1 MDKICEELDEAK
13 LEIERLKAD
22 YLTKAEQYESLKKGF
37 NEQSHRLQEAR
48 GKIENQTEELTGK
61 TEEISELKRLCEDL
75 KCSLSEKES
84 TVKRLSAANDTLR
97 FDCKEKSK
105 KWEEENRRL
114 LLAVEEANDRCA
126 SQEEKLRGFEEQ
138 IKGLK
143 RLLDTSQKKCSEAVE
158 KVKAPKELRER
169 DDAIDNLEQGVRKV
183 EDQLK
188 WKKEQFKHLEE
199 AHHKLREQYKTS
211 KKEWEMERSSF
222 LDEMSLLQTKL
233 DSQTRMS
240 QDLASRL
247 QMCNQALAHEES
259 RRKTLEFQVSDFKTR
274 FENVFGECEGAKS
287 QLERLM
293 AQRDEEVA
301 NLRHLLGNNETIC
314 KEMKYQ
320 ARKLQQEN
328 EELIGDIK
336 QLQEERINSAGN
348 SPSLAKLRNRLKSV
362 EQMHK
367 DCAANLKAK
376 EAEWSR
382 ELEKLTAELEDCRS
396 ELLCKEAEL
405 KDVKKE
411 LEDCNASLMQLMLMN
426 EEISVIQLVMKS
438 GISEY
443 QLKLANTASDIGTH
457 NKIREENASLL
468 IKQLEMKNEALAKA
482 HEEIVSEHQKVRV
495 ELASYKEMLEESSR
509 CQFYLKEQAL
519 RMEVNSN
526 EKIKEVC
533 DALDRTTSELTEKI
547 GEANE
552 MEFELQIWRSVA
564 DRLKFEIEE
573 NHETRKQM
581 EASLLAQSEF
591 ENAMKAEKDELAHL
605 LEDRR
610 RSIDRQQKKILLLEQ
625 EIKMKELEVAN
636 STKMES
642 LMAFESE
649 RNSFFEMIREKDEI
663 FKELQEEISRL
674 EQESLRREFESVLFA
689 QLGAERTFENEK
701 HKLVHLTEEKDRR
714 IRDLMHSMKSLE
726 DKFNSSMVSM
736 SSQLAEKEAA
746 IDSFCEAWEKITAA
760 EIVAEIEVEEKRM
773 LITEL
778 EDELTNL
785 QKKMELQE
793 KSLSWSEHRALEIEA
808 ALEAKESEMKN
819 LAREMDTRLTSSDAF
834 VNELKS
840 ENSNLLKHIRALLS
854 EKEDL
859 LGLIREMEERINESS
874 SEDNQLMQVLDTI
887 VRSFDCNGLSLDS
900 EGNNQNVVP
909 VNEDSKSD
917 KSPFALKRWAVV
929 LNGRSPFRELNS

>member
-22 YLTKAEQYESLKKGF
+22 YLTKAEQYDSLKKGF

-48 GKIENQTEELTGK
+48 TKIENQTEELTGK

-84 TVKRLSAANDTLR
+84 TVKCLSAANDTLR
-97 FDCKEKSK
+97 SDCKKKSQ
-105 KWEEENRRL
+105 KWEVENRHL

-126 SQEEKLRGFEEQ
+126 NQEEKLREFEEQ

-143 RLLDTSQKKCSEAVE
+143 RLLDSSQRKCSEAEE
-158 KVKAPKELRER
+158 KAKAPKELRAR
-169 DDAIDNLEQGVRKV
+169 DDVINSLEEGVRKV

-199 AHHKLREQYKTS
+199 AHNKLREQYNTS
-211 KKEWEMERSSF
+211 KKEWELERSSF
-222 LDEMSLLQTKL
+222 LDEISLLQTKL

-247 QMCNQALAHEES
+247 QMCDQALANEES
-259 RRKTLEFQVSDFKTR
+259 RRKTLEFQVSNFKTR
-274 FENVFGECEGAKS
+274 FENVFGECEEAKS
-287 QLERLM
+287 QLECLM
-293 AQRDEEVA
+293 AQRDKEVA
-301 NLRHLLGNNETIC
+301 NLRHLLGNNETIH

-336 QLQEERINSAGN
+336 QLQEEKIHNAGN

-376 EAEWSR
+376 EVEWSR
-382 ELEKLTAELEDCRS
+382 ELEKLTVELEDCRS
-396 ELLCKEAEL
+396 ELLSKEAAL
-405 KDVKKE
+405 KDVNKE
-411 LEDCNASLMQLMLMN
+411 LENCHTSLMQLMLMN
-426 EEISVIQLVMKS
+426 EEMSVMLLVLKS
-438 GISEY
+438 GISESR
-443 QLKLANTASDIGTH
+443 LKLANTAPDIDMH

-482 HEEIVSEHQKVRV
+482 HEEIVNEHQKVQI

-519 RMEVNSN
+519 RMEVDSN
-526 EKIKEVC
+526 TRIKEVC

-552 MEFELQIWRSVA
+552 MEFELQIWKSVA

-573 NHETRKQM
+573 NHETRKQL

-591 ENAMKAEKDELAHL
+591 ENAMKMEKDELAHL
-605 LEDRR
+605 LEDRHI
-610 RSIDRQQKKILLLEQ
+610 SINCLQKKILLLEQ
-625 EIKMKELEVAN
+625 EIKMRELEVAN

-649 RNSFFEMIREKDEI
+649 RNSFFETIREKDEI
-663 FKELQEEISRL
+663 FKELHEEISRL
-674 EQESLRREFESVLFA
+674 EQESLTREFESALFA

-701 HKLVHLTEEKDRR
+701 HKLVNLMEEKDRR
-714 IRDLMHSMKSLE
+714 VKDLMHSMKSLE
-726 DKFNSSMVSM
+726 DKFNGSMVSI
-736 SSQLAEKEAA
+736 SSHLAEKEAA

-773 LITEL
+773 MITEL
-778 EDELTNL
+778 ENELTNL
-785 QKKMELQE
+785 QKKLELQE

-819 LAREMDTRLTSSDAF
+819 VAREMDARLTSSDAL

-840 ENSNLLKHIRALLS
+840 DNSNLLEEIRALVS
-854 EKEDL
+854 EKEYL
-859 LGLIREMEERINESS
+859 LGLNREMEEKISKSS
-874 SEDNQLMQVLDTI
+874 CEDNQLRQVLDTI
-887 VRSFDCNGLSLDS
+887 VQSFDCNGSSMDS
-900 EGNNQNVVP
+900 EGHNKNVNP
-909 VNEDSKSD
+909 VNEDFNSD
-917 KSPFALKRWAVV
+917 KSPFTKRYAVV

>member
-13 LEIERLKAD
+13 MEIERLKVD
-22 YLTKAEQYESLKKGF
+22 YLTKAEQYDSLKKGF

-48 GKIENQTEELTGK
+48 VKIENQSEELTGK

-84 TVKRLSAANDTLR
+84 TVKCLSAANDALR
-97 FDCKEKSK
+97 SDCKEKSQ
-105 KWEEENRRL
+105 KWEVENRHL

-126 SQEEKLRGFEEQ
+126 NQEEKLREFEEQ

-143 RLLDTSQKKCSEAVE
+143 RLLDSSQKKCSEAEE
-158 KVKAPKELRER
+158 KAKAPKELRER
-169 DDAIDNLEQGVRKV
+169 DDVIDSLERGVRKV

-199 AHHKLREQYKTS
+199 AHNKLRDQYKTS
-211 KKEWEMERSSF
+211 KKEWELERSSF
-222 LDEMSLLQTKL
+222 LDEISLLQTKL
-233 DSQTRMS
+233 DSQTRMT

-247 QMCNQALAHEES
+247 QMCNQALANEEC
-259 RRKTLEFQVSDFKTR
+259 RRKTLEFQVSNFKTR
-274 FENVFGECEGAKS
+274 FENVFGECEEAKS
-287 QLERLM
+287 QLECLM
-293 AQRDEEVA
+293 AQRDKEVA

-320 ARKLQQEN
+320 ARRLRQEN

-336 QLQEERINSAGN
+336 QLQEEKIHNAGN

-396 ELLCKEAEL
+396 ELLSKEVAL
-405 KDVKKE
+405 KDVNKE
-411 LEDCNASLMQLMLMN
+411 LEKCHASLMQLMLMN
-426 EEISVIQLVMKS
+426 EEMSVMLLVLKS
-438 GISEY
+438 GISESR
-443 QLKLANTASDIGTH
+443 LKLANTAPDIDMH

-482 HEEIVSEHQKVRV
+482 HEEIVNEHQKVQI

-519 RMEVNSN
+519 RMEVDSN
-526 EKIKEVC
+526 VKIKEVC

-552 MEFELQIWRSVA
+552 MEFEFQIWKSVA

-573 NHETRKQM
+573 NHGIRKQL

-591 ENAMKAEKDELAHL
+591 ENAMKMEKDELAHL
-605 LEDRR
+605 LEDKQI
-610 RSIDRQQKKILLLEQ
+610 SINCLQKKILLLEQ
-625 EIKMKELEVAN
+625 EIKMRELEVAN

-649 RNSFFEMIREKDEI
+649 RNSFFETIREKDEI
-663 FKELQEEISRL
+663 FKELLEEISRL
-674 EQESLRREFESVLFA
+674 EQESLTREFESVLFT
-689 QLGAERTFENEK
+689 QLGAERMFENEK
-701 HKLVHLTEEKDRR
+701 HKLVNLMEEKDQRVK
-714 IRDLMHSMKSLE
+714 DLMHSMKSLE
-726 DKFNSSMVSM
+726 DKFNGSMVSI

-773 LITEL
+773 MIMEL
-778 EDELTNL
+778 ENELTNL
-785 QKKMELQE
+785 QKKLELQE
-793 KSLSWSEHRALEIEA
+793 KSLSWSEHRALQIEA
-808 ALEAKESEMKN
+808 AKESEMKN
-819 LAREMDTRLTSSDAF
+819 ITREMDAKLTSSDALLK
-834 VNELKS
+834 ELKS
-840 ENSNLLKHIRALLS
+840 ENSNLLEDIRALVS

-859 LGLIREMEERINESS
+859 LGYISEMEEKVRKSS
-874 SEDNQLMQVLDTI
+874 TEDNQLRQALDTI
-887 VRSFDCNGLSLDS
+887 VQSFDCDGLSMDS
-900 EGNNQNVVP
+900 EGDNQNVDP
-909 VNEDSKSD
+909 TNEEFKSD
-917 KSPFALKRWAVV
+917 KSPFAKRYEV
-929 LNGRSPFRELNS
+929 

>member
-22 YLTKAEQYESLKKGF
+22 YLNKAAQYDSLRKGY
-37 NEQSHRLQEAR
+37 NEQSNRLQEAR
-48 GKIENQTEELTGK
+48 AKIENQSEELTGK
-61 TEEISELKRLCEDL
+61 TQEISELKRLCEDL

-84 TVKRLSAANDTLR
+84 TVKCLSAANDTLR
-97 FDCKEKSK
+97 SDCKEKSQ

-143 RLLDTSQKKCSEAVE
+143 RLLDSSQKKCSEAEE
-158 KVKAPKELRER
+158 KAKAPIKLRER
-169 DDAIDNLEQGVRKV
+169 DDVIDSLEQEVRKV
-183 EDQLK
+183 EDQHK

-199 AHHKLREQYKTS
+199 AHNKLREQYKTS
-211 KKEWEMERSSF
+211 KKEWELERSSF
-222 LDEMSLLQTKL
+222 LDEISLLQMKL

-240 QDLASRL
+240 QDLGNRL

-259 RRKTLEFQVSDFKTR
+259 RRKTLEFQVSNFKTR
-274 FENVFGECEGAKS
+274 FENVFGECEEAKS
-287 QLERLM
+287 QLDRLM
-293 AQRDEEVA
+293 SQRDEEVA
-301 NLRHLLGNNETIC
+301 NLRHLLGSNETIC

-336 QLQEERINSAGN
+336 QLQEEKIYNAGN

-362 EQMHK
+362 ERMHE

-382 ELEKLTAELEDCRS
+382 ELEKLTSELEDCRS
-396 ELLCKEAEL
+396 ELLSKEAAL
-405 KDVKKE
+405 KDVTKE
-411 LEDCNASLMQLMLMN
+411 LEGCHASLMQLMLMN
-426 EEISVIQLVMKS
+426 EEISVTLLVMKS

-443 QLKLANTASDIGTH
+443 QLKLANNASDIDMH
-457 NKIREENASLL
+457 NKIREDNASLL

-482 HEEIVSEHQKVRV
+482 HGEIISEHQKVQI

-509 CQFYLKEQAL
+509 CQFFLKEQAL
-519 RMEVNSN
+519 RMEVDSN
-526 EKIKEVC
+526 VKIKEVC
-533 DALDRTTSELTEKI
+533 DALDRTSSELTEKI

-552 MEFELQIWRSVA
+552 MEFELQIWKSVA
-564 DRLKFEIEE
+564 DRLKFEIDE
-573 NHETRKQM
+573 NHETRKQL

-591 ENAMKAEKDELAHL
+591 ENAMKREKDELAHL
-605 LEDRR
+605 LEDRD
-610 RSIDRQQKKILLLEQ
+610 RSIDCLQKKILLLDQ
-625 EIKMKELEVAN
+625 EIKMRELEVAN

-642 LMAFESE
+642 LMALESE
-649 RNSFFEMIREKDEI
+649 RNSFFQMIREKDEI
-663 FKELQEEISRL
+663 FKELHEEISQL
-674 EQESLRREFESVLFA
+674 EQESLRREFEGVLFA
-689 QLGAERTFENEK
+689 QLGAERAFENEK
-701 HKLVHLTEEKDRR
+701 RKLVHLMEEKDQR

-726 DKFNSSMVSM
+726 DKFSSSMVSI

-773 LITEL
+773 MITEL
-778 EDELTNL
+778 ENELTNL
-785 QKKMELQE
+785 QKKLELQE
-793 KSLSWSEHRALEIEA
+793 KSLSCSEHRALDIEA

-819 LAREMDTRLTSSDAF
+819 LAWEMDVRLTSSDAL

-840 ENSNLLKHIRALLS
+840 ENGDLLKYIRALVS

-859 LGLIREMEERINESS
+859 LGLIREMEERISKSS

-887 VRSFDCNGLSLDS
+887 LQSFDCDGSSMDS
-900 EGNNQNVVP
+900 EQDNQNVDP
-909 VNEDSKSD
+909 VKEDLKSD
-917 KSPFALKRWAVV
+917 KSPFVKTYAAV